1 MRPKHTSQIHKQNKK
16 REKERYS
23 QAEAK
28 LFLDLHAFD
37 ADKLT
42 QKVNI
47 TFHVKGNS
55 QVSRTRLNT
64 RKILQWIRIGLM
76 KFGLER
82 QMQAMTPTLER
93 SLLFHESSLF

>member
-1 MRPKHTSQIHKQNKK
+1 MRSKHTSQIHKKDK
-16 REKERYS
+16 REKERYT
-23 QAEAK
+23 QAETK

-64 RKILQWIRIGLM
+64 RRISSRDQDWSD
-76 KFGLER
+76 EAWPR
-82 QMQAMTPTLER
+82 DTDASDDAQA
-93 SLLFHESSLF
+93 